1 MFCVVRGRSR
11 LPSVA
16 SEFERKFKIQL
27 FHPPRP
33 DSRPDDY
40 LPVAHTCFMSLE
52 LPQFSSLEV
61 LHRKLLY
68 AVNNCT
74 SIDVDSTEQAQQA
87 GRENGNIESEDE
99 ED

>member
-1 MFCVVRGRSR
+1 
-11 LPSVA
+11 
-16 SEFERKFKIQL
+16 
-27 FHPPRP
+27 
-33 DSRPDDY
+33 
-40 LPVAHTCFMSLE
+40 MSLE